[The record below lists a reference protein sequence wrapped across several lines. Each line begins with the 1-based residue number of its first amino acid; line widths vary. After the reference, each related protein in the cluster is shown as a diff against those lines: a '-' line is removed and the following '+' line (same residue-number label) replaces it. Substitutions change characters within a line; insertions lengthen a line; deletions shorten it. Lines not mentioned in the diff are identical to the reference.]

1 MEELGSRVFV
11 VASTAGR
18 NGAETILEDNS
29 FIEVTG
35 LAYIARVQEG
45 RTKEQ
50 ERKYT

>member
-1 MEELGSRVFV
+1 MVE
-11 VASTAGR
+11 STAGR

-35 LAYIARVQEG
+35 LAYIVQEG